1 MKSPA
6 FTLIEL
12 LVVISILAMLM
23 AIVFPVFASSRQQ
36 AQTIACRTNIREL
49 LLALHSYET
58 ECQSLPYG
66 FDFRGGDRPPGG
78 YIGNCTP
85 GLDKPGW
92 WWFHFAGILPQRFR
106 KEGDVLRCPAKKL
119 DDAWLDRDVLCGN
132 YGANRSLCRTT
143 AAMNTGPLHQTFT
156 GAPLSSSNLYYP
168 GATLLLVDSG
178 YSLIS
183 WWQATA
189 EPPVPLGDSFI
200 EDTAY
205 IPGLEI
211 NRGRSLRPG
220 QTSDAIGGRH
230 PNKTVNIGFADSHA
244 DGRQAGELLVEK
256 TENGS
261 YTNALLW
268 HIQETDAA
276 GAGE

>member
-1 MKSPA
+1 MRPAA
-6 FTLIEL
+6 FTLIEV

-23 AIVFPVFASSRQQ
+23 AIVVPVFASSRQQ

-49 LLALHSYET
+49 LLALHNYEA

-66 FDFRGGDRPPGG
+66 FDFKGGDRPPGS
-78 YIGNCTP
+78 YIGNFAFDT
-85 GLDKPGW
+85 PGW
-92 WWFHFAGILPQRFR
+92 WWFHFAGVIPRR
-106 KEGDVLRCPAKKL
+106 SPKGSDVLRCPAKKL
-119 DDAWLDRDVLCGN
+119 EDSWLEHDVLCGN
-132 YGANRSLCRTT
+132 YGANRSLCR
-143 AAMNTGPLHQTFT
+143 APLALKGRPFDKAFTGP
-156 GAPLSSSNLYYP
+156 PLSTSNLCHP

-189 EPPVPLGDSFI
+189 EPPAPFDDSHI

-211 NRGRSLRPG
+211 NKGRSLWPG
-220 QTSDAIGGRH
+220 QTGDAVGGRH
-230 PNKTVNIGFADSHA
+230 PNKTVNIGFADGHA
-244 DGRQAGELLVEK
+244 DGKQAGELLVEK
-256 TENGS
+256 TASGD

-268 HIQETDAA
+268 HVQETDNASA
-276 GAGE
+276 DK